1 VDQELPRHEK
11 IRFRRHE
18 ITNLGALPSACTVP
32 PLGQAAIGR
41 GFRILARTAFA
52 AIMLAV
58 VLVLA
63 VYAIGAS
70 GIGSERLR
78 ATAEKAIEDLAGID
92 VNMTLGPARI
102 TLDGSSFLALEV
114 GDVSLKTADGK
125 PMVDAASMRFGVRFL
140 PLLSGEVHLT
150 SARIADA
157 HISLGAMPA
166 GDGDWAAHLRNADG
180 LLDPDKVSAAVFDAV
195 REALGA
201 VRRDSLR
208 EIGLTDVEFA
218 LPAGAGVQTVHV
230 ASATVSQTGPGKMD
244 VAAEV
249 AVDGRALS
257 LKATAV
263 RDPATSRISSLS
275 ADVTMAPPASR
286 ADAKMLSGGGLG
298 EFALHLTGSEGG
310 DDADS
315 RLAASL
321 SLAHSAL
328 DLGKHGVVAGD
339 LSVDASLT
347 SGTNKISL
355 DRLLVKTGRSAYNFA
370 GSIGPKPR
378 DAAAGGEEPSYRY
391 DITSDG
397 STLAPEDS
405 PEPALAFLAR
415 IAGEYRTESRKLVAD
430 TIALR
435 SGPTGEVRGDA
446 AVAFVAGEAPGVS
459 LDLSV
464 HDMPVSHVKQ
474 LWPWFSA
481 HGARTWV
488 LQNLFGGRVVDGNV
502 QYHVAPGRAGNGV
515 PLGPD
520 EVFGRFRIDGSRFD
534 TAGTIPPVRDAV
546 GAVEFHGNSVD
557 ITLDSG
563 SVYMPSGRVVAASN
577 GILKVRNANEPP
589 VVGALDI
596 DVEGDAPAIAEL
608 ASYEPINAMRH
619 VGMVPEDLSGTV
631 KGNVKA
637 DIPLQHGVDTSKLGF
652 LVSLDYRDLALA
664 KPVDGQMVT
673 EADGTIVV
681 DPDKALVEAD
691 AKLNGIPAEIDITE
705 PLEDSGPPRSRKVL
719 LVIDDKTRN
728 AVMPGLS
735 TLLSGTVKVALDK
748 NDDGSQAV
756 SADLTAAKLMIPW
769 AGWSKGASVPADVT
783 FTMKDTGATT
793 TLSDF
798 DLSGKSFQLDG
809 KVVLSGGR
817 LVSADFDR
825 VRLNR
830 GDDVAVSVKHSAKA
844 YAVSI
849 DGDALD
855 ARPLIKQFMSDSGTA
870 STGAGSD
877 PITVSANVGSLTGF
891 HDEKLSNLTL
901 NYSTASGKA
910 AGLQANAT
918 TSAGAA
924 FTVSD
929 TGGQGRSLSMKSA
942 DAGAVLRFLDI
953 YEHMQGGAI
962 ALALSGS
969 GNGPLTGT
977 IDARNFLVVNE
988 PKLASIVS
996 TRPANDTRSLNQAVK
1011 GDIDT
1016 SRVSFERG
1024 YSEVEKGAGYLK
1036 LKNGLLRGPTIGTTF
1051 QGTLY
1056 DQNND
1061 MDMTGTFMPIYGLN
1075 RIFGELPL
1083 VGALLGNGRDR
1094 GLIGVTFRL
1103 RGNANKP
1110 VLDVNPLSVIAPGI
1124 FRSIFEFR

>member
-1 VDQELPRHEK
+1 MDQELPRHEK

-18 ITNLGALPSACTVP
+18 ITNLGALPSACMVP

-58 VLVLA
+58 VLALA

-166 GDGDWAAHLRNADG
+166 GGGDWAAHLRNADG
-180 LLDPDKVSAAVFDAV
+180 LLDPDKVSAALFDAV

-249 AVDGRALS
+249 AVDGRALA
-257 LKATAV
+257 LKAAAV

-275 ADVTMAPPASR
+275 ADVTMAAPASR
-286 ADAKMLSGGGLG
+286 ADAKMLSGGELG
-298 EFALHLTGSEGG
+298 ELALHLTGSEGG

-321 SLAHSAL
+321 SLADSAF

-355 DRLLVKTGRSAYNFA
+355 DRLLVKTGRSTYNFA

-378 DAAAGGEEPSYRY
+378 DAATGGEEPSYRY
-391 DITSDG
+391 DFTSDG

-415 IAGEYRTESRKLVAD
+415 VAGEYRTESRKLVAD

-488 LQNLFGGRVVDGNV
+488 LQN
-502 QYHVAPGRAGNGV
+502 
-515 PLGPD
+515 
-520 EVFGRFRIDGSRFD
+520 
-534 TAGTIPPVRDAV
+534 
-546 GAVEFHGNSVD
+546 
-557 ITLDSG
+557 
-563 SVYMPSGRVVAASN
+563 
-577 GILKVRNANEPP
+577 
-589 VVGALDI
+589 
-596 DVEGDAPAIAEL
+596 
-608 ASYEPINAMRH
+608 
-619 VGMVPEDLSGTV
+619 
-631 KGNVKA
+631 
-637 DIPLQHGVDTSKLGF
+637 
-652 LVSLDYRDLALA
+652 
-664 KPVDGQMVT
+664 
-673 EADGTIVV
+673 
-681 DPDKALVEAD
+681 
-691 AKLNGIPAEIDITE
+691 
-705 PLEDSGPPRSRKVL
+705 
-719 LVIDDKTRN
+719 
-728 AVMPGLS
+728 
-735 TLLSGTVKVALDK
+735 
-748 NDDGSQAV
+748 
-756 SADLTAAKLMIPW
+756 
-769 AGWSKGASVPADVT
+769 
-783 FTMKDTGATT
+783 
-793 TLSDF
+793 
-798 DLSGKSFQLDG
+798 
-809 KVVLSGGR
+809 
-817 LVSADFDR
+817 
-825 VRLNR
+825 
-830 GDDVAVSVKHSAKA
+830 
-844 YAVSI
+844 
-849 DGDALD
+849 
-855 ARPLIKQFMSDSGTA
+855 
-870 STGAGSD
+870 
-877 PITVSANVGSLTGF
+877 
-891 HDEKLSNLTL
+891 
-901 NYSTASGKA
+901 
-910 AGLQANAT
+910 
-918 TSAGAA
+918 
-924 FTVSD
+924 
-929 TGGQGRSLSMKSA
+929 
-942 DAGAVLRFLDI
+942 
-953 YEHMQGGAI
+953 
-962 ALALSGS
+962 
-969 GNGPLTGT
+969 
-977 IDARNFLVVNE
+977 
-988 PKLASIVS
+988 
-996 TRPANDTRSLNQAVK
+996 
-1011 GDIDT
+1011 
-1016 SRVSFERG
+1016 
-1024 YSEVEKGAGYLK
+1024 
-1036 LKNGLLRGPTIGTTF
+1036 
-1051 QGTLY
+1051 
-1056 DQNND
+1056 
-1061 MDMTGTFMPIYGLN
+1061 
-1075 RIFGELPL
+1075 
-1083 VGALLGNGRDR
+1083 
-1094 GLIGVTFRL
+1094 
-1103 RGNANKP
+1103 
-1110 VLDVNPLSVIAPGI
+1110 
-1124 FRSIFEFR
+1124 